1 MKFNILCYQKN
12 KKVLHIE
19 LITSVE
25 NLVEQIKNKLIM
37 YRNKNGYSEIIY
49 LDKYDRIVVDYNG
62 YLWDKIWKEI

>member
-12 KKVLHIE
+12 KMVLRIE

-37 YRNKNGYSEIIY
+37 YRNKNGYSEIVY
-49 LDKYDRIVVDYNG
+49 LDKYDRIIVDYNG